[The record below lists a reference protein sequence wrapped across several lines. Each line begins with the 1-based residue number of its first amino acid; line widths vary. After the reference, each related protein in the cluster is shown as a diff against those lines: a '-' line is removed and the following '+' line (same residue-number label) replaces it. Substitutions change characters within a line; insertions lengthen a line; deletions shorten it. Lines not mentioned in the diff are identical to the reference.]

1 MIAYTI
7 MIVLMFNLYHV
18 SLKKVTSNT
27 HINHVNVYVCSEITG
42 QTCDN
47 VVDSVLD
54 NVLDP
59 QSTHKKELSL

>member
-47 VVDSVLD
+47 VVD

-59 QSTHKKELSL
+59 QSTHKKDLSL